1 METVDFFA
9 ERVIGVP
16 AFGVGEV
23 ALADVRDGRFDGVA
37 FACERNLVDGAE
49 GEREPGKCTR
59 PVDTECRYAFFAI
72 AFETQEVP
80 FLVLQKAVEGVR
92 SPTHIVDELVIVAVP
107 VEFGVCHA
115 SRERGKSATRVCV
128 GAHLENVIAFAV
140 TEKEV
145 LELAVIVGNAPSV
158 EACAV
163 SAQNFKFSAVVTL
176 QNKALHS
183 AQRTGNKFEV
193 AHVFNLAI
201 TIFAIM
207 DSQTIV
213 APMTPAGVSAVA
225 AIRVSGS
232 KVREVVRLL
241 FGESAIKNLK
251 PREAKLAT
259 ARDYRTMVG
268 EDRATALVI
277 DSLLYIFFE
286 GPNSYTGED
295 VLELYPHGNPII
307 VRELIQVI
315 KSVDGVRLA
324 EPGEYTRRA
333 FLNGRMDLVQAESVA
348 DVIHSANRDELK
360 NAHRLLGGALSKKVK
375 TLTEQVMDISARL
388 ELDVD
393 FSEEEA
399 DPDYATWGVKI
410 SAIRESVES
419 ILKSFKGKAAVSRLP
434 LAVLYGAPN
443 AGKSSLVNAL
453 LGEDR
458 ILVSNIPGTTRDFV
472 EVRLFLD
479 GGEIRLVD
487 TAGIADKATDAL
499 DALSMEKSKEILA
512 EADMKIL
519 VVDGSGVSDCNVIAR
534 NASDEAIQPDF
545 IVVSKSDLGASRQG
559 GASRHPERSEGSSE
573 SSLRISSKTGEGLAE
588 LKRAM
593 NAVLFKKTEN
603 SEDLWIT
610 SEREKT
616 CLEEALAGIDRALNL
631 IRTNPAVEL
640 LAFEMQLVR
649 RSLQSITGEISSE
662 DVLQQIFAGFCIGK

>member
-1 METVDFFA
+1 
-9 ERVIGVP
+9 
-16 AFGVGEV
+16 
-23 ALADVRDGRFDGVA
+23 
-37 FACERNLVDGAE
+37 
-49 GEREPGKCTR
+49 
-59 PVDTECRYAFFAI
+59 
-72 AFETQEVP
+72 
-80 FLVLQKAVEGVR
+80 
-92 SPTHIVDELVIVAVP
+92 
-107 VEFGVCHA
+107 
-115 SRERGKSATRVCV
+115 
-128 GAHLENVIAFAV
+128 
-140 TEKEV
+140 
-145 LELAVIVGNAPSV
+145 
-158 EACAV
+158 
-163 SAQNFKFSAVVTL
+163 
-176 QNKALHS
+176 
-183 AQRTGNKFEV
+183 
-193 AHVFNLAI
+193 
-201 TIFAIM
+201 M

-259 ARDYRTMVG
+259 ARDYGTMVG

-315 KSVDGVRLA
+315 KSVEGVRLA

-487 TAGIADKATDAL
+487 TAGIAEKATDAL
-499 DALSMEKSKEILA
+499 DALSMEKSREILA

-519 VVDGSGVSDCNVIAR
+519 VVDGSDERG
-534 NASDEAIQPDF
+534 ASCYSENIKPDF
-545 IVVSKSDLGASRQG
+545 VVVSKSDLGASRQG
-559 GASRHPERSEGSSE
+559 GASRHPEQSEGFSE
-573 SSLRISSKTGEGLAE
+573 SRLRISSKTGEGLAD

-593 NAVLFKKTEN
+593 NAALFKKTEN

>member
-1 METVDFFA
+1 
-9 ERVIGVP
+9 
-16 AFGVGEV
+16 
-23 ALADVRDGRFDGVA
+23 
-37 FACERNLVDGAE
+37 
-49 GEREPGKCTR
+49 
-59 PVDTECRYAFFAI
+59 
-72 AFETQEVP
+72 
-80 FLVLQKAVEGVR
+80 
-92 SPTHIVDELVIVAVP
+92 
-107 VEFGVCHA
+107 
-115 SRERGKSATRVCV
+115 
-128 GAHLENVIAFAV
+128 
-140 TEKEV
+140 
-145 LELAVIVGNAPSV
+145 
-158 EACAV
+158 
-163 SAQNFKFSAVVTL
+163 
-176 QNKALHS
+176 
-183 AQRTGNKFEV
+183 
-193 AHVFNLAI
+193 
-201 TIFAIM
+201 M

-213 APMTPAGVSAVA
+213 APMTPAGVSAIA
-225 AIRVSGS
+225 ALRVSGS

-241 FGESAIKNLK
+241 FGESAFKNLK

-259 ARDYRTMVG
+259 ARDYRTVVNG
-268 EDRATALVI
+268 ERKTAQII

-307 VRELIQVI
+307 VRELLQVI
-315 KSVDGVRLA
+315 KSVEGVRLA

-348 DVIHSANRDELK
+348 DVIHSANRAELK

-375 TLTEQVMDISARL
+375 TLTDQVMDISARL

-393 FSEEEA
+393 FAEEEA
-399 DPDYATWGVKI
+399 DPDYANWEKKI
-410 SAIRESVES
+410 EAIRESVVS
-419 ILKSFKGKAAVSRLP
+419 ILKSFKGNAAVRRLP

-472 EVRLFLD
+472 EVRLFLA

-519 VVDGSGVSDCNVIAR
+519 VVDGSDKNGAFSSSSTEGRESIISCVR
-534 NASDEAIQPDF
+534 NSDEAIHPDL
-545 IVVSKSDLGASRQG
+545 VVISKSDLFDAPSSSNVSDSSSSNEVR
-559 GASRHPERSEGSSE
+559 GSSDV
-573 SSLRISSKTGEGLAE
+573 SLRISSKTGEGLE
-588 LKRAM
+588 SLTNAM
-593 NAVLFKKTEN
+593 NARLFANNDE

-616 CLEEALAGIDRALNL
+616 CLEEALAGIDRTLLL

-640 LAFEMQLVR
+640 IAFEMQLVR
-649 RSLQSITGEISSE
+649 RALQSITGEISSE
-662 DVLQQIFAGFCIGK
+662 DVLQKIFAGFCIGK

>member
-1 METVDFFA
+1 
-9 ERVIGVP
+9 
-16 AFGVGEV
+16 
-23 ALADVRDGRFDGVA
+23 
-37 FACERNLVDGAE
+37 
-49 GEREPGKCTR
+49 
-59 PVDTECRYAFFAI
+59 
-72 AFETQEVP
+72 
-80 FLVLQKAVEGVR
+80 
-92 SPTHIVDELVIVAVP
+92 
-107 VEFGVCHA
+107 
-115 SRERGKSATRVCV
+115 
-128 GAHLENVIAFAV
+128 
-140 TEKEV
+140 
-145 LELAVIVGNAPSV
+145 
-158 EACAV
+158 
-163 SAQNFKFSAVVTL
+163 
-176 QNKALHS
+176 
-183 AQRTGNKFEV
+183 
-193 AHVFNLAI
+193 
-201 TIFAIM
+201 M

-241 FGESAIKNLK
+241 FGESAIKNLR

-315 KSVDGVRLA
+315 KNVDGVRLA

-519 VVDGSGVSDCNVIAR
+519 VVDGSDERG
-534 NASDEAIQPDF
+534 ASCYSENIKPDF
-545 IVVSKSDLGASRQG
+545 VVISKSDIATC
-559 GASRHPERSEGSSE
+559 HPERSEGSSE
-573 SSLRISSKTGEGLAE
+573 SSLRISSKTGEGLAD

-593 NAVLFKKTEN
+593 NATLFKKTEN

>member
-1 METVDFFA
+1 
-9 ERVIGVP
+9 
-16 AFGVGEV
+16 
-23 ALADVRDGRFDGVA
+23 
-37 FACERNLVDGAE
+37 
-49 GEREPGKCTR
+49 
-59 PVDTECRYAFFAI
+59 
-72 AFETQEVP
+72 
-80 FLVLQKAVEGVR
+80 
-92 SPTHIVDELVIVAVP
+92 
-107 VEFGVCHA
+107 
-115 SRERGKSATRVCV
+115 
-128 GAHLENVIAFAV
+128 
-140 TEKEV
+140 
-145 LELAVIVGNAPSV
+145 
-158 EACAV
+158 
-163 SAQNFKFSAVVTL
+163 
-176 QNKALHS
+176 
-183 AQRTGNKFEV
+183 
-193 AHVFNLAI
+193 
-201 TIFAIM
+201 M

-232 KVREVVRLL
+232 RVREVVRLL
-241 FGESAIKNLK
+241 FGEAALKNLK
-251 PREAKLAT
+251 AREAKLAT
-259 ARDYRTMVG
+259 ARDYRTMAG
-268 EDRATALVI
+268 DDRATAQVI

-393 FSEEEA
+393 FAEEEA
-399 DPDYATWGVKI
+399 DPDYATWGTKI
-410 SAIRESVES
+410 EAIRESVES
-419 ILKSFKGKAAVSRLP
+419 ILKSFRGKAAVSRLP

-458 ILVSNIPGTTRDFV
+458 ILVSDIPGTTRDFV

-487 TAGIADKATDAL
+487 TAGIADKAADAL
-499 DALSMEKSKEILA
+499 DALSMEKSREILA

-519 VVDGSGVSDCNVIAR
+519 VLDGANENCAFSPSSTGLPASSSTEGRGSIISSLRHSD
-534 NASDEAIQPDF
+534 DAIHPDF
-545 IVVSKSDLGASRQG
+545 IVISKSDLGASRQG
-559 GASRHPERSEGSSE
+559 NACMDMTNSIH
-573 SSLRISSKTGEGLAE
+573 ISSKTGAGLVE
-588 LKRAM
+588 LRQTM
-593 NAVLFKKTEN
+593 NAALFKKTEN

-616 CLEEALAGIDRALNL
+616 CLEEALAGIDRTLSL

-640 LAFEMQLVR
+640 IAFEMQLVR
-649 RSLQSITGEISSE
+649 RALQSITGEISSE
-662 DVLQQIFAGFCIGK
+662 DVLQKIFAGFCIGK

>member
-1 METVDFFA
+1 
-9 ERVIGVP
+9 
-16 AFGVGEV
+16 
-23 ALADVRDGRFDGVA
+23 
-37 FACERNLVDGAE
+37 
-49 GEREPGKCTR
+49 
-59 PVDTECRYAFFAI
+59 
-72 AFETQEVP
+72 
-80 FLVLQKAVEGVR
+80 
-92 SPTHIVDELVIVAVP
+92 
-107 VEFGVCHA
+107 
-115 SRERGKSATRVCV
+115 
-128 GAHLENVIAFAV
+128 
-140 TEKEV
+140 
-145 LELAVIVGNAPSV
+145 
-158 EACAV
+158 
-163 SAQNFKFSAVVTL
+163 
-176 QNKALHS
+176 
-183 AQRTGNKFEV
+183 
-193 AHVFNLAI
+193 
-201 TIFAIM
+201 
-207 DSQTIV
+207 
-213 APMTPAGVSAVA
+213 MTPAGVSAVA

-241 FGESAIKNLK
+241 FGESAIENLK
-251 PREAKLAT
+251 PREAKLST

-268 EDRATALVI
+268 DDRKTAQVI

-315 KSVDGVRLA
+315 KSVEGVRLA

-419 ILKSFKGKAAVSRLP
+419 ILRSFKGKAAVSRLP

-512 EADMKIL
+512 EADMKIQVL
-519 VVDGSGVSDCNVIAR
+519 DGADERG
-534 NASDEAIQPDF
+534 ASCYSENIKPDF
-545 IVVSKSDLGASRQG
+545 VVISKSDLGASRPG
-559 GASRHPERSEGSSE
+559 GASRHPESRNGVRDKLRASGVEG

-593 NAVLFKKTEN
+593 NAALFKKTEN

-610 SEREKT
+610 SEREKA
-616 CLEEALAGIDRALNL
+616 CLEEALAGIDRALSL

-662 DVLQQIFAGFCIGK
+662 DVLQKIFAGFCIGK

>member
-1 METVDFFA
+1 
-9 ERVIGVP
+9 
-16 AFGVGEV
+16 
-23 ALADVRDGRFDGVA
+23 
-37 FACERNLVDGAE
+37 
-49 GEREPGKCTR
+49 
-59 PVDTECRYAFFAI
+59 
-72 AFETQEVP
+72 
-80 FLVLQKAVEGVR
+80 
-92 SPTHIVDELVIVAVP
+92 
-107 VEFGVCHA
+107 
-115 SRERGKSATRVCV
+115 
-128 GAHLENVIAFAV
+128 
-140 TEKEV
+140 
-145 LELAVIVGNAPSV
+145 
-158 EACAV
+158 
-163 SAQNFKFSAVVTL
+163 
-176 QNKALHS
+176 
-183 AQRTGNKFEV
+183 
-193 AHVFNLAI
+193 
-201 TIFAIM
+201 M

-232 KVREVVRLL
+232 KVRDVIRLL

-251 PREAKLAT
+251 AREAKLAT

-268 EDRATALVI
+268 NDRATAQVV

-307 VRELIQVI
+307 VRELLQVI
-315 KSVDGVRLA
+315 KSVEGVRLA

-348 DVIHSANRDELK
+348 DVIHSANRAELK

-393 FSEEEA
+393 FAEEEA
-399 DPDYATWGVKI
+399 DPDYATWGTKI
-410 SAIRESVES
+410 EAIRESVES

-472 EVRLFLD
+472 EVRLFLA

-519 VVDGSGVSDCNVIAR
+519 VVDG
-534 NASDEAIQPDF
+534 ASRHSREGENLKPDL
-545 IVVSKSDLGASRQG
+545 IVYSKSDLLEESGSAS
-559 GASRHPERSEGSSE
+559 SPTLCHSEHGDE
-573 SSLRISSKTGEGLAE
+573 SSDNSTLYISSKTGTGLEA
-588 LKRAM
+588 LTAAM
-593 NAVLFKKTEN
+593 NARLFTNRED
-603 SEDLWIT
+603 SEDIWIT
-610 SEREKT
+610 SEREKA
-616 CLEEALAGIDRALNL
+616 CLEEALAGIDRTLSL

-640 LAFEMQLVR
+640 IAFEMQLVR
-649 RSLQSITGEISSE
+649 RALQSITGEISSE
-662 DVLQQIFAGFCIGK
+662 DVLQKIFAGFCIGK